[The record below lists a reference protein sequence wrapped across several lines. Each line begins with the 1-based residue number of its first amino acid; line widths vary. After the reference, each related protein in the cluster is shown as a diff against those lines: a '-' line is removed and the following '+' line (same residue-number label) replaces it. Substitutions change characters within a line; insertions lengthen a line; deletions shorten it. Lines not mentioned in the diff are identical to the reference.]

1 MAMISR
7 FKEHNH
13 YSRNIK
19 ISIIFSELLIIC
31 VFLFAPNINH
41 GKIIKFSEPLIFI
54 DDIPVTIQPA
64 RNISIEP
71 KNPEIFIDAEID
83 EPVILDDI
91 VFSKTDQQDLSISKN
106 VTDAIKLNET
116 GEHSP
121 PRQLLEVLPD
131 KNNINYSG
139 SIKLKIKINSSG
151 KVADYVILFNSIE
164 CEDCLKEIISA
175 VFKSQWKPARKNG
188 SETEFWVEKSYT
200 FN

>member
-19 ISIIFSELLIIC
+19 ISVIFSELLIIC
-31 VFLFAPNINH
+31 AFLLSPNINH
-41 GKIIKFSEPLIFI
+41 NKNLKFSEPLIFI
-54 DDIPVTIQPA
+54 DDIPATIQPA
-64 RNISIEP
+64 ANISKEP
-71 KNPEIFIDAEID
+71 KMPEIYFDEEIV

-91 VFSKTDQQDLSISKN
+91 ITSKTDQQALSVSEN
-106 VTDAIKLNET
+106 VTDTIKLNIAVEP
-116 GEHSP
+116 SP

-131 KNNINYSG
+131 NMNYSG
-139 SIKLKIKINSSG
+139 SLKLKLKIDSSG
-151 KVADYVILFNSIE
+151 KVADYVILFNSID

-175 VFKSQWKPARKNG
+175 VYKSQWKPARKNG

>member
-19 ISIIFSELLIIC
+19 ISLILSELLIIC
-31 VFLFAPNINH
+31 VFLFSPEINQN
-41 GKIIKFSEPLIFI
+41 KIKKYSEPLIFI
-54 DDIPVTIQPA
+54 DDIPITIQPV

-71 KNPEIFIDAEID
+71 KTPEIFINAEID

-91 VFSKTDQQDLSISKN
+91 VFSKTEQQDLSLSNN
-106 VTDAIKLNET
+106 VTDAIKINKA
-116 GEHSP
+116 GESSP

-131 KNNINYSG
+131 KKSVNYSG
-139 SIKLKIKINSSG
+139 SLKLKLKINSSG
-151 KVADYVILFNSIE
+151 KVADCIILFNSID

-175 VFKSQWKPARKNG
+175 VYKSQWKPARKNG